1 VKLAG
6 FAILGQIRK
15 CEGLGPVDLNKNTT
29 ALKYCGFFTSILIV
43 VTMEHNKLPIYVNI

>member
-15 CEGLGPVDLNKNTT
+15 CEGLGPVDLNKNTVDS
-29 ALKYCGFFTSILIV
+29 LLVFYPQV
-43 VTMEHNKLPIYVNI
+43 